1 MAKGNKKIDTF
12 LEKVNAVFGP
22 ESSLPKII
30 EVTAKSIEEKVIV
43 ESIEPEVFEDEED
56 VKLDG
61 KPQVETQAQ

>member
-1 MAKGNKKIDTF
+1 MAKGNKKVDTF

-22 ESSLPKII
+22 ESILPKII